1 MKLGNKGNV
10 AIITALCLPMI
21 VGGAAYGIE
30 VGFWRYDEVRVQQAS
45 DAAAY
50 AAAVVKRS
58 VGSGVTSDQLNSA
71 ATTAATSN
79 GYTTTTDTIA
89 VNAPS
94 TATPSDANSAEVVIT
109 RTEPPIFT
117 TYIRCMVAN
126 WQSSSCGNSTATVK
140 ASSTAS
146 FSNAGDA
153 CVLALSPSA
162 GKAADFAGNSSLTL
176 NGCSVMSN
184 SLASNAFNVQG
195 SANLSAP
202 CAYASG
208 GASIGGTLNLT
219 TCGAVKTSQPPV
231 ADPYGTL
238 TLPTAD
244 SHPHNFNANS
254 ASCGNTYNGMAITNT
269 VKLPSCAA
277 GQAYIISG
285 GTLDLHGNANLTCS
299 GCTFYLTNGASV
311 SINGNSHIN
320 LSAPTSGTY
329 SGMLFMSDRTNTG
342 TITINGDNTSSVTGT
357 IYAPDA
363 NVSFLGN
370 FAGTSGCT
378 QIVALT
384 VSWSGSTTF
393 ADDCSAYGMG
403 KVHVGSVVRLSA

>member
-1 MKLGNKGNV
+1 
-10 AIITALCLPMI
+10 
-21 VGGAAYGIE
+21 
-30 VGFWRYDEVRVQQAS
+30 
-45 DAAAY
+45 
-50 AAAVVKRS
+50 VVKRS
-58 VGSGVTSDQLNSA
+58 IGSGITSGQLNTA

-79 GYTTTTDTIA
+79 GYTTTTDSIT
-89 VNAPS
+89 VNTPS
-94 TATPSDANSAEVVIT
+94 TATPSDGNSVEVIIS
-109 RTEPPIFT
+109 RIEPPIFT
-117 TYIRCMVAN
+117 TYIRCMVASWSN
-126 WQSSSCGNSTATVK
+126 SSCGNSVATVK

-146 FSNAGDA
+146 YSDAGDA

-195 SANLSAP
+195 SANLTAP
-202 CAYASG
+202 CAYAAG

-219 TCGAVKTSQPPV
+219 TCGAAKTSQPPV
-231 ADPYGTL
+231 ADPYGSL
-238 TLPTAD
+238 TMPTAD
-244 SHPHNFNANS
+244 SHPKNFNANN
-254 ASCGNTYNGMAITNT
+254 ASCGNTYNGMDIKNT
-269 VKLPSCAA
+269 VALPSCGA

-285 GTLDLHGNANLTCS
+285 GNLNINANANFSCP

-311 SINGNSHIN
+311 SINGNSHLD
-320 LSAPTSGTY
+320 LSAPTTGTY
-329 SGMLFMSDRTNTG
+329 GGMLFISDRSNTAG
-342 TITINGDNTSSVTGT
+342 ISINGDNTSSITGA
-357 IYAPDA
+357 IYAPDG
-363 NVSFLGN
+363 NVSYNGN

-378 QIVALT
+378 QIVAQT